1 MYRQSGARTGAAL
14 SRRAA
19 IMRLRSLSIVPAFF
33 MIRAALR
40 AMRLLR
46 SRSIGRLR
54 AFGLPTRPRSPE
66 ATRARR
72 PGMPPGV
79 RARRAAVVL
88 GALAS
93 LAACSP
99 AYDWRT
105 LHNDAG
111 YTIDLPAKPT
121 VEEHPVAI
129 GGVPMKMRMQAAH
142 VGGAV
147 FAVGTVMLPDERDA
161 TQHAVLDYLRT
172 GLARNLRARPDERAV
187 LVPLAAGGQAAG
199 VELRMSGA
207 PAGAAGAP
215 GADRQADRASG
226 AHAPKTVIARLVAR
240 GRRVYEVI
248 VIADAPLASE
258 PLEQFFGSLKLD

>member
-1 MYRQSGARTGAAL
+1 
-14 SRRAA
+14 
-19 IMRLRSLSIVPAFF
+19 
-33 MIRAALR
+33 
-40 AMRLLR
+40 
-46 SRSIGRLR
+46 
-54 AFGLPTRPRSPE
+54 
-66 ATRARR
+66 
-72 PGMPPGV
+72 MPPGV
-79 RARRAAVVL
+79 RARRAAVVLGAL

-129 GGVPMKMRMQAAH
+129 GGVLMKMRMQAAH

-207 PAGAAGAP
+207 PAGAAGAAGAP

-240 GRRVYEVI
+240 GRHVYEVI

>member
-1 MYRQSGARTGAAL
+1 M
-14 SRRAA
+14 
-19 IMRLRSLSIVPAFF
+19 
-33 MIRAALR
+33 
-40 AMRLLR
+40 
-46 SRSIGRLR
+46 
-54 AFGLPTRPRSPE
+54 
-66 ATRARR
+66 
-72 PGMPPGV
+72 
-79 RARRAAVVL
+79 VL

-129 GGVPMKMRMQAAH
+129 GGAPMKMRMQAAH

-147 FAVGTVMLPDERDA
+147 FAVGTVMLPDDRDA

-172 GLARNLRARPDERAV
+172 GLARNLRTQPAEQAV

-199 VELRMSGA
+199 VELLMSGA
-207 PAGAAGAP
+207 PDG
-215 GADRQADRASG
+215 ASG
-226 AHAPKTVIARLVAR
+226 AQGQAGGASSGVRASKTVIARLVAH
-240 GRRVYEVI
+240 GRHVYEVI
-248 VIADAPLASE
+248 VISDAPLASE

>member
-1 MYRQSGARTGAAL
+1 MQ
-14 SRRAA
+14 
-19 IMRLRSLSIVPAFF
+19 LRSTSIAPFF

-40 AMRLLR
+40 YARLLR
-46 SRSIGRLR
+46 FRSIGRPE
-54 AFGLPTRPRSPE
+54 AFGPAARLHSSG
-66 ATRARR
+66 ATRGRVGRAS
-72 PGMPPGV
+72 PGV

-147 FAVGTVMLPDERDA
+147 FAVGTVMLPDDRDA
-161 TQHAVLDYLRT
+161 TQHAALDYLRT
-172 GLARNLRARPDERAV
+172 GLARNLRAQPSEQAV
-187 LVPLAAGGQAAG
+187 LVPLAAGGQTAG

-207 PAGAAGAP
+207 PAGASDAS
-215 GADRQADRASG
+215 GADRQADGASG
-226 AHAPKTVIARLVAR
+226 ARASKTVIARLIAH
-240 GRRVYEVI
+240 GRHVYEVI
-248 VIADAPLASE
+248 VISDAPLASE

>member
-1 MYRQSGARTGAAL
+1 
-14 SRRAA
+14 
-19 IMRLRSLSIVPAFF
+19 
-33 MIRAALR
+33 
-40 AMRLLR
+40 
-46 SRSIGRLR
+46 
-54 AFGLPTRPRSPE
+54 
-66 ATRARR
+66 
-72 PGMPPGV
+72 MPPGV
-79 RARRAAVVL
+79 RARRAVVML

-161 TQHAVLDYLRT
+161 TQHAVLDYLQ
-172 GLARNLRARPDERAV
+172 ND
-187 LVPLAAGGQAAG
+187 
-199 VELRMSGA
+199 
-207 PAGAAGAP
+207 
-215 GADRQADRASG
+215 
-226 AHAPKTVIARLVAR
+226 
-240 GRRVYEVI
+240 
-248 VIADAPLASE
+248 
-258 PLEQFFGSLKLD
+258 

>member
-1 MYRQSGARTGAAL
+1 M
-14 SRRAA
+14 
-19 IMRLRSLSIVPAFF
+19 
-33 MIRAALR
+33 
-40 AMRLLR
+40 
-46 SRSIGRLR
+46 R
-54 AFGLPTRPRSPE
+54 AFVASF
-66 ATRARR
+66 AS
-72 PGMPPGV
+72 
-79 RARRAAVVL
+79 RARRAAVAF

-147 FAVGTVMLPDERDA
+147 FAVGTIMLPDDRDA
-161 TQHAVLDYLRT
+161 TQRAVLDYLRT
-172 GLARNLRARPDERAV
+172 GLARNLRAQPAEQAV
-187 LVPLAAGGQAAG
+187 LVPLAMGGQTAG

-207 PAGAAGAP
+207 PGGASGRAPSAARESVSSDAGA
-215 GADRQADRASG
+215 S
-226 AHAPKTVIARLVAR
+226 KTVIARLIAH
-240 GRRVYEVI
+240 GRHVYEVI
-248 VIADAPLASE
+248 VISDAPLAAE

>member
-1 MYRQSGARTGAAL
+1 
-14 SRRAA
+14 
-19 IMRLRSLSIVPAFF
+19 
-33 MIRAALR
+33 
-40 AMRLLR
+40 
-46 SRSIGRLR
+46 
-54 AFGLPTRPRSPE
+54 
-66 ATRARR
+66 
-72 PGMPPGV
+72 MPPGV
-79 RARRAAVVL
+79 RARRAVVML

-207 PAGAAGAP
+207 
-215 GADRQADRASG
+215 DRQADRASG

-240 GRRVYEVI
+240 GRHVYEVI

>member
-1 MYRQSGARTGAAL
+1 M
-14 SRRAA
+14 
-19 IMRLRSLSIVPAFF
+19 
-33 MIRAALR
+33 
-40 AMRLLR
+40 
-46 SRSIGRLR
+46 R
-54 AFGLPTRPRSPE
+54 AFVASF
-66 ATRARR
+66 AA
-72 PGMPPGV
+72 
-79 RARRAAVVL
+79 RARRAAVVF

-147 FAVGTVMLPDERDA
+147 FAVGTVMLPDDRDA
-161 TQHAVLDYLRT
+161 TRHAVLDYLRT
-172 GLARNLRARPDERAV
+172 GLARNLRAQPAEQAV
-187 LVPLAAGGQAAG
+187 LVPLAAGGLTAG

-207 PAGAAGAP
+207 PGGASG
-215 GADRQADRASG
+215 GASG
-226 AHAPKTVIARLVAR
+226 AARESVSSDAGASKTVIARLVAH
-240 GRRVYEVI
+240 GRHVYEII
-248 VIADAPLASE
+248 VISDAPLAAE

>member
-1 MYRQSGARTGAAL
+1 
-14 SRRAA
+14 
-19 IMRLRSLSIVPAFF
+19 
-33 MIRAALR
+33 MIRAGLCYA
-40 AMRLLR
+40 RLLR
-46 SRSIGRLR
+46 LLRLFRLVGLLGLVGPRGPMGPSGRSASLHPSEPLR
-54 AFGLPTRPRSPE
+54 AFVASF
-66 ATRARR
+66 AA
-72 PGMPPGV
+72 
-79 RARRAAVVL
+79 RARRAAVVF

-129 GGVPMKMRMQAAH
+129 GGVSMKMRMQAAH

-147 FAVGTVMLPDERDA
+147 FAVGTVMLPDDRDA
-161 TQHAVLDYLRT
+161 TQHAVLDYLRA
-172 GLARNLRARPDERAV
+172 GLARNLRAQPAEQAV
-187 LVPLAAGGQAAG
+187 LVPLAAGGQTAG

-207 PAGAAGAP
+207 PGGASG
-215 GADRQADRASG
+215 GASG
-226 AHAPKTVIARLVAR
+226 AAPESVSSDAGASKTVIARLVAH
-240 GRRVYEVI
+240 GRHVYEVI
-248 VIADAPLASE
+248 VISDAPLAAE

>member
-1 MYRQSGARTGAAL
+1 
-14 SRRAA
+14 
-19 IMRLRSLSIVPAFF
+19 

-40 AMRLLR
+40 YARLLR
-46 SRSIGRLR
+46 FRSIGRPE
-54 AFGLPTRPRSPE
+54 AFGAAARLLPSG
-66 ATRARR
+66 ATRGRVGRAS
-72 PGMPPGV
+72 PGV

-88 GALAS
+88 GALGALVS

-147 FAVGTVMLPDERDA
+147 FAVGTVMLPDDRDA
-161 TQHAVLDYLRT
+161 TQHAALDYLRT
-172 GLARNLRARPDERAV
+172 GLARNLRAQPSEQAV
-187 LVPLAAGGQAAG
+187 LVPLAAGGQTAG

-207 PAGAAGAP
+207 PAGASDAS
-215 GADRQADRASG
+215 GADRQADGASG
-226 AHAPKTVIARLVAR
+226 ARASKTVIARLVAH
-240 GRRVYEVI
+240 GRHVYEVI
-248 VIADAPLASE
+248 VISDAPLASE

>member
-1 MYRQSGARTGAAL
+1 
-14 SRRAA
+14 
-19 IMRLRSLSIVPAFF
+19 
-33 MIRAALR
+33 
-40 AMRLLR
+40 
-46 SRSIGRLR
+46 
-54 AFGLPTRPRSPE
+54 
-66 ATRARR
+66 
-72 PGMPPGV
+72 MPPGV

-199 VELRMSGA
+199 VELRMSGEI
-207 PAGAAGAP
+207 G
-215 GADRQADRASG
+215 RA
-226 AHAPKTVIARLVAR
+226 HV
-240 GRRVYEVI
+240 
-248 VIADAPLASE
+248 
-258 PLEQFFGSLKLD
+258 